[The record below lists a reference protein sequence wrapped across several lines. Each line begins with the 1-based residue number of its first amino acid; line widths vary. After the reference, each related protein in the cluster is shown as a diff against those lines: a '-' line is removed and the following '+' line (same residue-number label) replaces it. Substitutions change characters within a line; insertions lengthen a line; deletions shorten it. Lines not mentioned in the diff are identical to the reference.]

1 MIVDAVLTYQFIK
14 KLITPF
20 NKMPAYALQLIDEN
34 GNFLKRRNNYTSQ
47 EKKALGLFDIMV
59 INLKKLIAKVPF
71 GKTRIATLAAAMM
84 LLRSTPLKE
93 DVMTD
98 TLFSLEENFNKT
110 LEELELMEDM
120 GAVNNVGGIAG
131 TGDPRLAADQREPGV
146 SRSAAMRYKGK
157 NKKGAPSPILA
168 PMLSRTAKNVFNV
181 VKKGVLKSV
190 REDTTLQYHT
200 ELNSKIWDGMKLKDE
215 VRGKLVQIA
224 SAWVQFAKIHPDTI
238 QDIIIT
244 GGNVN
249 YNYTPQSDI
258 DLHIVISRDTMNPD
272 RALVDEYLQDK
283 KILWTLSHQDIN
295 IYGYPVELY
304 AQDIAEQP
312 HANQGVFSVKR
323 NQWIA
328 MPQHLDIDFESDYHL
343 QKKVQFYKDLIDKM
357 VLQNAT
363 DGSFDMIKQKI
374 KKMRG
379 DSIAKDGEFAFGNL
393 VFKELRNQGYLD
405 KMDMYQ
411 KSNQDKAL
419 SLS

>member
-1 MIVDAVLTYQFIK
+1 
-14 KLITPF
+14 
-20 NKMPAYALQLIDEN
+20 
-34 GNFLKRRNNYTSQ
+34 
-47 EKKALGLFDIMV
+47 MV

-71 GKTRIATLAAAMM
+71 GKTRIATLAAAML

-98 TLFSLEENFNKT
+98 TLFSLEEDFNNT
-110 LEELELMEDM
+110 MSELELLED
-120 GAVNNVGGIAG
+120 ASAPVNAIAG
-131 TGDPRLAADQREPGV
+131 VAGLLPDSIGV
-146 SRSAAMRYKGK
+146 SGSAAQRYKDK
-157 NKKGAPSPILA
+157 NKKGAPSPIRRVA
-168 PMLSRTAKNVFNV
+168 MNVLEA
-181 VKKGVLKSV
+181 VKKSV

-283 KILWTLSHQDIN
+283 KILWTLSHQSIN

-328 MPQHLDIDFESDYHL
+328 MPQHLDIDFENDYHL

-374 KKMRG
+374 RKMRG
-379 DSIAKDGEFAFGNL
+379 DSIAKAGEFAFGNL

>member
-34 GNFLKRRNNYTSQ
+34 GNFLKSRNNYTSQ

-71 GKTRIATLAAAMM
+71 GKTRIATLAAAML

-98 TLFSLEENFNKT
+98 TLFSLEEDFNNT
-110 LEELELMEDM
+110 MNELELLEDA
-120 GAVNNVGGIAG
+120 GPTNVVGNIAG
-131 TGDPRLAADQREPGV
+131 TGGAQGEPGIK
-146 SRSAAMRYKGK
+146 RHKK
-157 NKKGAPSPILA
+157 NTS
-168 PMLSRTAKNVFNV
+168 MLSRAAINVLEA
-181 VKKGVLKSV
+181 VKKSV

-328 MPQHLDIDFESDYHL
+328 MPQHLDIDFENDYHL

-374 KKMRG
+374 RKMRG

>member
-1 MIVDAVLTYQFIK
+1 MIVDAILTYQFIK

-71 GKTRIATLAAAMM
+71 GKTRIATLAAAML

-98 TLFSLEENFNKT
+98 TLFSLEEDFNNT
-110 LEELELMEDM
+110 MNELELLEDA
-120 GAVNNVGGIAG
+120 GPTNVVGNIAG
-131 TGDPRLAADQREPGV
+131 TGGAQGEPGIK
-146 SRSAAMRYKGK
+146 RHKK
-157 NKKGAPSPILA
+157 NTS
-168 PMLSRTAKNVFNV
+168 MLSRAAINVLEA
-181 VKKGVLKSV
+181 VKKSV

-328 MPQHLDIDFESDYHL
+328 MPQHLDIDFENDYHL

-374 KKMRG
+374 RKMRG

>member
-71 GKTRIATLAAAMM
+71 GKTRIATLAAAML

-98 TLFSLEENFNKT
+98 TLFSLEEDFNNT
-110 LEELELMEDM
+110 MNELELLEDA
-120 GAVNNVGGIAG
+120 GPTNVVGNIAG
-131 TGDPRLAADQREPGV
+131 TGGAQGEPGIK
-146 SRSAAMRYKGK
+146 RHKK
-157 NKKGAPSPILA
+157 NTS
-168 PMLSRTAKNVFNV
+168 MLSRAAINVLEA
-181 VKKGVLKSV
+181 VKKSV

>member
-20 NKMPAYALQLIDEN
+20 NKMPAYALHLIDEN
-34 GNFLKRRNNYTSQ
+34 GNFLKSRNNYTSQ

-98 TLFSLEENFNKT
+98 TLFSLEEDFNKT

-120 GAVNNVGGIAG
+120 GAGDVAG
-131 TGDPRLAADQREPGV
+131 TGDTRLPADQREPGV
-146 SRSAAMRYKGK
+146 SRSAAMKYKGK

-168 PMLSRTAKNVFNV
+168 PMFSRVAMNVFDV
-181 VKKGVLKSV
+181 VKKGVFKSV

-405 KMDMYQ
+405 KMDM
-411 KSNQDKAL
+411 
-419 SLS
+419 